1 MRRTSQLIATD
12 QEKSQAR
19 FQQLKVEIHRDLISG
34 MDLAAV
40 EHMDDYTLR
49 NQLRRG
55 LEKLC
60 DARAELISQADRNRL
75 INEIIDETLG
85 LGPIDPLLRD
95 PTLSDILINGPNAV
109 YVERNGRLELTN
121 VTFHDNQHLV
131 EITQRIANRMGRR
144 LDESS
149 PMVDARMADGSRVN
163 AVIQPLAIDGAL
175 VSIRRFKAEG
185 MSVEDLISRGTV
197 TQGIMNFLAACVK
210 TRLNL
215 IISGGTGSGKT
226 TFLNLLSQY
235 IDRSERIATIE
246 DAAELKLKQ
255 PHVARM
261 ETRPANTENRG
272 AVSTR
277 DLVRNSLRMRPD
289 RIIVGECRGEE
300 AFDMLQAMTS
310 GHDGSMTTIHAN
322 SAQDALGRLEMLIG
336 MAGYELPLWFIN
348 RQIASAVNIV
358 VHCARLSGGVRRVTQ
373 VSEVIGIDQGRVVTQ
388 DLFRFEQAGV
398 DQDGNCIGHFR
409 SAGVQPKCL
418 SIMQARGIKMSPT
431 NPS

>member
-1 MRRTSQLIATD
+1 MRQTPTMMLSD

-19 FQQLKVEIHRDLISG
+19 FQQLKVEIHRNLISG
-34 MDLAAV
+34 MDLTNI
-40 EHMDDYTLR
+40 EQLDDYTLR

-60 DARAELISQADRNRL
+60 DARAELISQAERSRL
-75 INEIIDETLG
+75 VNEIIDETLG

-109 YVERNGRLELTN
+109 YVERNGRLEQTN
-121 VTFHDNQHLV
+121 VKFHDNQHLV

-163 AVIQPLAIDGAL
+163 AVIQPLALDGAL
-175 VSIRRFKAEG
+175 VSIRRFNADNMGVDEL
-185 MSVEDLISRGTV
+185 VRLGTV
-197 TQGIMNFLAACVK
+197 TRPIMNFLAACVK
-210 TRLNL
+210 SRLNL

-226 TFLNLLSQY
+226 TMLNLLSQF
-235 IDRSERIATIE
+235 IDSSERIATIE
-246 DAAELKLKQ
+246 DAAELRLRQ

-261 ETRPANTENRG
+261 ETRPPNSENRG
-272 AVSTR
+272 AITAR

-310 GHDGSMTTIHAN
+310 GHDGSMTTVHAN
-322 SAQDALGRLEMLIG
+322 NANDALSRLEMLIG
-336 MAGYELPLWFIN
+336 MAGYDLPVWFIN

-358 VHCARLSGGVRRVTQ
+358 VHCARISGGVRKVTQ
-373 VSEVIGIDQGRVVTQ
+373 VLEVVGVKDGQVKSNE
-388 DLFRFEQAGV
+388 LFRYDQEGV
-398 DQDGNCIGHFR
+398 DQTGNAVGRFR
-409 SAGVQPKCL
+409 CMCAQPACL
-418 SIMQARGIKMSPT
+418 STMQARGI
-431 NPS
+431 NPPRLTDD

>member
-1 MRRTSQLIATD
+1 MRQTSSLTMSEP
-12 QEKSQAR
+12 EKTQAR
-19 FQQLKVEIHRDLISG
+19 FQQLKVEIHRSLISG
-34 MDLAAV
+34 MDLSNV
-40 EHMDDYTLR
+40 DRIDDYTLR

-95 PTLSDILINGPNAV
+95 PTLSDILINGPKAV
-109 YVERNGRLELTN
+109 YVERNGQLEHTD

-163 AVIQPLAIDGAL
+163 AVIHPLALDGAL
-175 VSIRRFKAEG
+175 VSIRRFNADN
-185 MSVEDLISRGTV
+185 MSVDELVQRGTV
-197 TQGIMNFLAACVK
+197 TRPIMKFLAACVR

-226 TFLNLLSQY
+226 TFLNLLSQF
-235 IDRSERIATIE
+235 IGERERIATIE
-246 DAAELKLKQ
+246 DAAELRLRQ

-261 ETRPANTENRG
+261 ETRPANSENRG
-272 AVSTR
+272 QVTAR

-300 AFDMLQAMTS
+300 AFDMLQAMSS

-322 SAQDALGRLEMLIG
+322 SAQDAISRLEMLIG
-336 MAGYELPLWFIN
+336 MASYDLPLWFIN

-358 VHCARLSGGVRRVTQ
+358 VHCARLSGGIRRVTQ
-373 VSEVIGIDQGRVVTQ
+373 VLEVTGIDQGQVTTQ
-388 DLFRFEQAGV
+388 ELFRFEQEGV
-398 DQDGNCIGHFR
+398 DQDGNSVGRFC
-409 SAGVQPKCL
+409 STGVQPQCL
-418 SIMQARGIKMSPT
+418 ATMKARGVALS
-431 NPS
+431 S

>member
-1 MRRTSQLIATD
+1 MRQTSSLTMSEP
-12 QEKSQAR
+12 EKTQAR
-19 FQQLKVEIHRDLISG
+19 FQQLKVEIHRSLISG
-34 MDLAAV
+34 MDLSNV
-40 EHMDDYTLR
+40 DRIDDYTLR

-95 PTLSDILINGPNAV
+95 PTLSDILINGPKAV
-109 YVERNGRLELTN
+109 YVERNGQLEHTD

-163 AVIQPLAIDGAL
+163 AVIHPLALDGAL
-175 VSIRRFKAEG
+175 VSIRRFNADN
-185 MSVEDLISRGTV
+185 MSVDELIQRGTV
-197 TQGIMNFLAACVK
+197 TRPIMSFLAACVR

-226 TFLNLLSQY
+226 TFLNLLSQF
-235 IDRSERIATIE
+235 IGERERIATIE
-246 DAAELKLKQ
+246 DAAELRLRQ

-261 ETRPANTENRG
+261 ETRPANSENRG
-272 AVSTR
+272 QVTAR

-300 AFDMLQAMTS
+300 AFDMLQAMSS

-322 SAQDALGRLEMLIG
+322 SAQDAISRLEMLIG
-336 MAGYELPLWFIN
+336 MASYDLPLWFIN

-358 VHCARLSGGVRRVTQ
+358 VHCARLSGGIRRVTQ
-373 VSEVIGIDQGRVVTQ
+373 VLEVTGIDQGQVTTQ
-388 DLFRFEQAGV
+388 ELFRFEQEGV
-398 DQDGNCIGHFR
+398 NQDGNSVGRFC
-409 SAGVQPKCL
+409 STGVQPQCL
-418 SIMQARGIKMSPT
+418 ATMKARGVPLS
-431 NPS
+431 S